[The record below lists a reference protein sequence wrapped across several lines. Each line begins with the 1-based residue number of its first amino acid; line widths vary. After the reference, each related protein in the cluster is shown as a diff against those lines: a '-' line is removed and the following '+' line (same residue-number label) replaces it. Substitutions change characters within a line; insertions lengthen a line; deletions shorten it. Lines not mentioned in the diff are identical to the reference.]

1 MRRASLEIAALFDH
15 LVGAQEE
22 RWRDSQSERA
32 RCLQIYDQLELGW
45 LLDRQIDRFCAAQNL
60 VDETDDMP
68 APNPVR
74 IMTMKG
80 DIAFNFG

>member
-1 MRRASLEIAALFDH
+1 MNAAISLKPFE
-15 LVGAQEE
+15 
-22 RWRDSQSERA
+22 SETKSSIWAIDNELR
-32 RCLQIYDQLELGW
+32 LEPCGV
-45 LLDRQIDRFCAAQNL
+45 DEIDRFCAAQNL

-80 DIAFNFG
+80 DIAFHCR